1 MLHALP
7 AGGGCREPTV
17 MRWPGRIP
25 AGTAC
30 DELASTI
37 DILPT
42 IAALIGTRLPDHKVD
57 GKDIRPLMFVE
68 NGAKSPH
75 DAFYQYYGGG
85 QLQSVRD
92 RRFKLHFPH
101 SYRSLNGRPGGQGGL
116 PTNYKQLKIGRALY
130 DLKNDVRE
138 TVDVLDRFP
147 EVVAR
152 LDAAAEQAR
161 ADLGDRLTRRTG
173 AGVRPAGRLRE
184 QDERLSW

>member
-1 MLHALP
+1 
-7 AGGGCREPTV
+7 
-17 MRWPGRIP
+17 MRQPP
-25 AGTAC
+25 KF
-30 DELASTI
+30 E
-37 DILPT
+37 
-42 IAALIGTRLPDHKVD
+42 
-57 GKDIRPLMFVE
+57 
-68 NGAKSPH
+68 
-75 DAFYQYYGGG
+75 
-85 QLQSVRD
+85 
-92 RRFKLHFPH
+92 
-101 SYRSLNGRPGGQGGL
+101 
-116 PTNYKQLKIGRALY
+116 LY